1 MMPAA
6 ATKDAQAVLAIDVM
20 IESGAWAAYRDAED
34 VVRKAIEAA
43 ATFESRSGEVAVM
56 LTDDATIQQLNAQ
69 WRGMDKPTNV
79 LSFPASDTIAA
90 QGGHL
95 GDIAI
100 ACETVAREAEA
111 DNKPFF
117 DHLAH
122 LAIHGY
128 LHLIGFDHEKDDEAD
143 RMESLETRILSS
155 LAIADPYADGYSRTK
170 QNHA

>member
-6 ATKDAQAVLAIDVM
+6 ATKNAHAMPVIDVVVDAD
-20 IESGAWAAYRDAED
+20 AWAVYRDAED
-34 VVRKAIEAA
+34 IVRKAIEAA
-43 ATFESRSGEVAVM
+43 AFENRPGEVAVM

-79 LSFPASDTIAA
+79 LSFPASDMMAA
-90 QGGHL
+90 QDGHL

-100 ACETVAREAEA
+100 ACETVAREAGA
-111 DNKPFF
+111 DNKAFS

-128 LHLIGFDHEKDDEAD
+128 LHLIGFDHETDDEAC

-155 LAIADPYADGYSRTK
+155 LAIADPYADRK
-170 QNHA
+170 FAD

>member
-6 ATKDAQAVLAIDVM
+6 ATKDAQALLTIDV
-20 IESGAWAAYRDAED
+20 IVEADAWTAHQDAED
-34 VVRKAIEAA
+34 TVRKAIEAA
-43 ATFESRSGEVAVM
+43 AGFEKKPGEVAVM

-79 LSFPASDTIAA
+79 LSFPASDAIAV
-90 QGGHL
+90 QDGHL

-100 ACETVAREAEA
+100 ACETVAREAETE
-111 DNKPFF
+111 NKAFS

-128 LHLIGFDHEKDDEAD
+128 LHLLGFDHETDDEAC

-155 LAIADPYADGYSRTK
+155 LAIADPYADR
-170 QNHA
+170 NLAD

>member
-6 ATKDAQAVLAIDVM
+6 ATKNAHAMPVIDVV
-20 IESGAWAAYRDAED
+20 IEADAWAVYRDAED
-34 VVRKAIEAA
+34 IVRKAIEAA
-43 ATFESRSGEVAVM
+43 AAFENRPGEVAVM

-79 LSFPASDTIAA
+79 LSFPASNIMAA
-90 QGGHL
+90 QDGHL

-111 DNKPFF
+111 ENKAFS

-128 LHLIGFDHEKDDEAD
+128 LHLVGFDHETDDEAC

-155 LAIADPYADGYSRTK
+155 LAIADPYANRKFAD
-170 QNHA
+170 

>member
-6 ATKDAQAVLAIDVM
+6 ATKDAQAMPTIDVV
-20 IESGAWAAYRDAED
+20 IEADAWAAYRDAED
-34 VVRKAIEAA
+34 IVRKAIEAA
-43 ATFESRSGEVAVM
+43 AAFENRPGEVAVM

-69 WRGMDKPTNV
+69 WRDMEKPTNV
-79 LSFPASDTIAA
+79 LSFPASDVSAA
-90 QGGHL
+90 LDHHL

-111 DNKPFF
+111 ENKAFS

-128 LHLIGFDHEKDDEAD
+128 LHLIGFDHETDNEAC
-143 RMESLETRILSS
+143 RMERLETRILSS
-155 LAIADPYADGYSRTK
+155 LGIADPYTDRKLAD
-170 QNHA
+170 

>member
-6 ATKDAQAVLAIDVM
+6 ASQEVREAPVVDIIA
-20 IESGAWAAYRDAED
+20 ESELWAAHPDVEN

-43 ATFESRSGEVAVM
+43 AAFENRPGEVAVM

-69 WRGMDKPTNV
+69 WRDMDKPTNV
-79 LSFPASDTIAA
+79 LSFPASGAAAA
-90 QGGHL
+90 QDGHL

-100 ACETVAREAEA
+100 AFETVAREAETE
-111 DNKPFF
+111 NKTLY

-128 LHLIGFDHEKDDEAD
+128 LHLIGFDHETDEEAG
-143 RMESLETRILSS
+143 RMESLETRILSK
-155 LAIADPYADGYSRTK
+155 LAIADPYSDRKLAD
-170 QNHA
+170 

>member
-6 ATKDAQAVLAIDVM
+6 ASHEVREAPVVDIVAESDLWTAHPDV
-20 IESGAWAAYRDAED
+20 EN

-43 ATFESRSGEVAVM
+43 AAFENRPGEVAVM
-56 LTDDATIQQLNAQ
+56 LTDDAIIQRINAQ

-79 LSFPASDTIAA
+79 LSFPASGAAA
-90 QGGHL
+90 QDGHL

-100 ACETVAREAEA
+100 AFETVAHEAETE
-111 DNKPFF
+111 NKTFY

-128 LHLIGFDHEKDDEAD
+128 LHLIGFDHETDEEAC

-155 LAIADPYADGYSRTK
+155 LAIADPYSDRKLAD
-170 QNHA
+170 